1 MAKLSSKIGFNS
13 FIIWVIGLT
22 IAFFNIELMIL
33 LDYQWMYWV
42 CPTLLIVT
50 LIYWAIA
57 FGLLVAA
64 AVLEKKGK

>member
-1 MAKLSSKIGFNS
+1 MAKLSSKIGFS
-13 FIIWVIGLT
+13 AFIMWVIGLT

-42 CPTLLIVT
+42 CPTLLIIT
-50 LIYWAIA
+50 LVCWAIA

-64 AVLEKKGK
+64 AILEGKEK